1 MGGCAVGGAGSQ
13 GTVSQACP
21 AVAVVSVAQDP
32 RSAPGGGPA
41 QESFLRLAEQRHKEP
56 IEHVDAYLYRTA
68 HNLTIDHYRQERRR
82 RTETRPN
89 DDLAGFVA
97 DQPGPEESAVD
108 ADALARL
115 REIVAELPPRTREI
129 FRLNRLEGLTHAEV
143 ARRLEISDSSV
154 QKHLARA
161 LAHVMQALED
171 SR

>member
-1 MGGCAVGGAGSQ
+1 MPGSCSRICCAR
-13 GTVSQACP
+13 P
-21 AVAVVSVAQDP
+21 A
-32 RSAPGGGPA
+32 
-41 QESFLRLAEQRHKEP
+41 
-56 IEHVDAYLYRTA
+56 IRTW
-68 HNLTIDHYRQERRR
+68 R
-82 RTETRPN
+82 RTWR
-89 DDLAGFVA
+89 
-97 DQPGPEESAVD
+97 

>member
-13 GTVSQACP
+13 GTVSQACA
-21 AVAVVSVAQDP
+21 AVAVVSVAQDRDP
-32 RSAPGGGPA
+32 HLAADLA

-82 RTETRPN
+82 ETRPN

-108 ADALARL
+108 ADALAHL

-129 FRLNRLEGLTHAEV
+129 FRLNRLEG
-143 ARRLEISDSSV
+143 
-154 QKHLARA
+154 
-161 LAHVMQALED
+161 
-171 SR
+171 

>member
-1 MGGCAVGGAGSQ
+1 MDAPLAE
-13 GTVSQACP
+13 
-21 AVAVVSVAQDP
+21 QDLKALFLRHARQLQSYLLRKTRDP
-32 RSAPGGGPA
+32 HLAADLA
-41 QESFLRLAEQRHKEP
+41 QESFLRLTEQRHKEP

-82 RTETRPN
+82 
-89 DDLAGFVA
+89 
-97 DQPGPEESAVD
+97 
-108 ADALARL
+108 
-115 REIVAELPPRTREI
+115 IVAELPPRTREI

>member
-1 MGGCAVGGAGSQ
+1 MSTPISTAPRTTSPSTITGRNGGA
-13 GTVSQACP
+13 A
-21 AVAVVSVAQDP
+21 P
-32 RSAPGGGPA
+32 RP
-41 QESFLRLAEQRHKEP
+41 
-56 IEHVDAYLYRTA
+56 
-68 HNLTIDHYRQERRR
+68 
-82 RTETRPN
+82 RPN

>member
-1 MGGCAVGGAGSQ
+1 MDAPLAE
-13 GTVSQACP
+13 
-21 AVAVVSVAQDP
+21 QDLKALFLRHARQLQSYLLRKTRDP
-32 RSAPGGGPA
+32 HLAADLA

-56 IEHVDAYLYRTA
+56 IEHVDAY
-68 HNLTIDHYRQERRR
+68 QERRR

>member
-1 MGGCAVGGAGSQ
+1 
-13 GTVSQACP
+13 
-21 AVAVVSVAQDP
+21 
-32 RSAPGGGPA
+32 
-41 QESFLRLAEQRHKEP
+41 P